1 MRMKVAI
8 LGSRGIP
15 NRYGGFEELAEK
27 LAIGLADRGH
37 EVVVYNPSDHPI
49 KGWKHKG
56 VQLVRVFNPE
66 FILGS
71 FGQFVY
77 DLGASIHTL
86 FSRPDIILQLGY
98 TSSSVWFWVLPRKA
112 KIITNMDGLE
122 WKRSKYSRLVQKF
135 LLRAEK
141 WAGKH
146 SHLLIA
152 DNPEIE
158 NYLHEKFVNQVI
170 HIPYGADIPRS
181 VKHKTLAKYGVEDG
195 KYNLLIARLEPENH
209 IEEILDGVKASD
221 SNETLLVIGNTKN
234 SFGLRMR
241 RKFRP
246 EKRIV
251 FLEGIYDKEE
261 LNALRFHS
269 RLYFHG
275 HSVGGTNPSLLEA
288 MACSCF
294 IVAHQNPFNKSVLGR
309 NAWYFSNSEGVTAF
323 IDKKQLASTRS
334 NFIKRN
340 VSTVRDKFNWRIII
354 EQYEIAMQQI
364 VI

>member
-1 MRMKVAI
+1 MKVAI

-27 LAIGLADRGH
+27 LAVGLADLRH
-37 EVVVYNPSDHPI
+37 EVVVYIPSDHPI
-49 KGWKHKG
+49 KGWQHAG
-56 VQLVRVFNPE
+56 VQLIRVFNPE
-66 FILGS
+66 KILGS

-77 DLGASIHTL
+77 DFGASVHTR
-86 FSRPDIILQLGY
+86 SSNPDVILQLGY
-98 TSSSVWFWVLPRKA
+98 TSSSIWFWVLPHKA

-122 WKRSKYSRLVQKF
+122 WKRSKYNRLVQKF

-141 WAGKH
+141 WAAKH

-158 NYLHEKFVNQVI
+158 KYLHKKYKNQVI

-181 VKHKTLAKYGVEDG
+181 VKHKTLEKYGVEDG
-195 KYNLLIARLEPENH
+195 KYNLLIARMEPENH
-209 IEEILDGVKASD
+209 IEEILDGVHQSQSEEKI
-221 SNETLLVIGNTKN
+221 LVIGNANN
-234 SFGLRMR
+234 SFGLKLQA
-241 RKFRP
+241 KFRP
-246 EKRIV
+246 DKRIV
-251 FLEGIYDKEE
+251 FLQGIYNKDE

-294 IVAHQNPFNKSVLGR
+294 IVAHKNKFNKSVLSHH
-309 NAWYFSNSEGVTAF
+309 AWFFSNAEDVANL
-323 IDKKQLASTRS
+323 IDKTQLASTRA
-334 NFIKRN
+334 NFLKQN
-340 VSTVRDKFNWRIII
+340 LSTIRDKFNWRIII
-354 EQYEIAMQQI
+354 EQYEIAMQQSI
-364 VI
+364 I